1 MGESATLRDF
11 MMIAKATRVD
21 DAFHSRVR
29 ETVRL
34 AAVLHPEITWRADF
48 DLGPCEHVDIFSA
61 PDHGAARALTEMLNH
76 TCGVHVELAP
86 LRNGW

>member
-61 PDHGAARALTEMLNH
+61 PDRGAARAISDAVSEAG
-76 TCGVHVELAP
+76 GVRAELAP
-86 LRNGW
+86 LRNRW